1 VTGAADAPV
10 NRRFTELPSQRKEVI
25 MGGSGW
31 FGNFVKSRNSLYGS
45 IERRRERARNTP
57 GGVSPELVA
66 EMLDD
71 IGELKLAIATLINVL
86 IAKGGVT
93 DAELLAQ
100 AEVID
105 AMDGEADGQFTGH
118 VQPDGKIL
126 PEQPPERT
134 SLDDLADAV
143 DHADGESG

>member
-1 VTGAADAPV
+1 MSA
-10 NRRFTELPSQRKEVI
+10 
-25 MGGSGW
+25 SGW
-31 FGNFVKSRNSLYGS
+31 FGNFVRNRDSLYGS
-45 IERRRERARNTP
+45 IERRRERMAGSA

-86 IAKGGVT
+86 IAKDLVT
-93 DAELLAQ
+93 DNELTAQ

-118 VQPDGKIL
+118 VQPDGKVL
-126 PEQPPERT
+126 PAQPRART
-134 SLDDLADAV
+134 TLDDLADAV
-143 DHADGESG
+143 DQADSAPWHPDETL